1 MYLMDT
7 LARVA
12 RRNLKTAY
20 VGLQKSLQ
28 QEWDFVKRITPDIG
42 MAFQV
47 VEDALRDILL
57 PDLFQGDTEQIPGRS
72 ITGLPVKQVG
82 IALPNPTRTTGAN
95 WTAS

>member
-1 MYLMDT
+1 MYLMAT

-47 VEDALRDILL
+47 VEDVL
-57 PDLFQGDTEQIPGRS
+57 Q
-72 ITGLPVKQVG
+72 
-82 IALPNPTRTTGAN
+82 
-95 WTAS
+95 